1 LTGFHGRKAKHMAR
15 IPKEEIER
23 LKRETDLAA
32 LVRASGVELAPHGAN
47 GDLIGRCP
55 LHDDRTPS
63 LVVTPAKGLWHCLG
77 ACGIGG
83 SAIDWIMR
91 TQKSSFRYAIEVL
104 REIHSAGVVG
114 RTAPTSTGSGQAVAS
129 LAKRLPPP
137 VSFDA
142 EDRELMVQVIDY
154 YYHRLK
160 QTPDAL
166 AYLQKR
172 GIGRSEAIEQFKIGY
187 SDRTLG
193 LRLPNKQRKTG
204 AEIRT
209 RLEKL
214 GLFRATG
221 REHFNGCVVFP
232 VIDPAS
238 GHVTEI
244 YGRKIG
250 RQSKG
255 LPYHLY
261 QRGRH
266 QGVWNEKALAASDEI
281 ILCESIIDALTFWCA
296 GFRNVTSSYGT
307 NGFTSDHLAAFKR
320 YGTRRVLIAYDRDEA
335 GENGALKLWPQLA
348 AEGIECYRVQFPKG
362 MDANEYAL
370 KLTPASKSLDLVVRN
385 AVWLGNGAPGSS
397 RRVGTA
403 VEAPEAEKP
412 AACPELVEAAKEE
425 SIAEPSVEDAP
436 TPAPPASSRR
446 AGTSEATKEET
457 MSTRASHYHTPA
469 CSLSV
474 DPAPLPA
481 IDPSPAPLP
490 SLAASTSSEQAADP
504 GPLNKPEWE
513 PPASAEA
520 LPSASPS
527 PRPSAPPAVPAEIKE
542 QGIVITVEDRRYRI
556 RGMEKNLG
564 FDALRVNLLAS
575 RGEALHVDT
584 LDLYGARSRKQFI
597 TDAAR
602 ELCLEEKVLKHDL
615 GKVLLKLEELQEK
628 QIAEAMAPK
637 VKNPISDAQCAAALA
652 LLKAPDLLDRILA
665 DFERCGI
672 VGEAT
677 NKLTGY
683 LAATSRKL
691 EQPLAVVVQSSSA
704 AGKSS
709 LMEAVLA
716 MLPAEEVIKFSAMTG
731 QSLFYMQGSDLK
743 HKVLAIVEEEG
754 AERASYALKLLQS
767 EGELTIAST
776 GKDPQTGRLVT
787 QEYRVE
793 GPVMIFLTT
802 TAAEIDEE
810 LLNRCL
816 VLSVNEEREQTRAIH
831 AMQRHR
837 QTLEGLLE
845 QRQRAAVLQVHRDA
859 QRLLRPML
867 VANPF
872 AGKLT
877 FQDNRTRSRR
887 DHVKYLTLIRT
898 VALLHQYQRE
908 HKTIASPAGQL
919 IEYIEVTP
927 ADIAIANKLTHEV
940 LGRSLDELAPQTR
953 RLLVMLQQHV
963 GEQCQ
968 REKILRQDYRFSR
981 RDVRTWIGWSD
992 FVVRT
997 HLQKLV
1003 DLEYVLVHRGGRG
1016 QSFVYELLYGGEG
1029 TDGKPFAL
1037 GLIDPESLTGLEAE
1051 GKALPLGRA
1060 VDSRAVEQKDRAYV
1074 EKFAPPAGKF
1084 EHEKGRFEVGSR
1096 PHSAPIEGGSC
1107 AGESAQSPG
1116 PAEPECT
1123 SHVEAAEI
1131 ALGET
1136 PSGASQRTDAIPPL
1150 PSLAAS
1156 LPSSPAL
1163 LSPALLTSRQAAGV
1177 NHVI

>member
-1 LTGFHGRKAKHMAR
+1 MAR

-104 REIHSAGVVG
+104 REIHSAGVVRG
-114 RTAPTSTGSGQAVAS
+114 GEASHGGTAPVAS
-129 LAKRLPPP
+129 SFAKRLPPP

-172 GIGRSEAIEQFKIGY
+172 GIGSSEAIEHFKIGY

-204 AEIRT
+204 AEIRQ

-266 QGVWNEKALAASDEI
+266 QGVWNEKALAACDEI

-307 NGFTSDHLAAFKR
+307 NGFTSDHLAAFRR
-320 YGTRRVLIAYDRDEA
+320 YGIKRVLIAYDRDEA

-385 AVWLGNGAPGSS
+385 AAWLGNGAPGSP
-397 RRVGTA
+397 RPRPATPATA
-403 VEAPEAEKP
+403 VEAREAEKP
-412 AACPELVEAAKEE
+412 AAKEE
-425 SIAEPSVEDAP
+425 SSALPDAP
-436 TPAPPASSRR
+436 TSPASSPD
-446 AGTSEATKEET
+446 AMDEATKEET
-457 MSTRASHYHTPA
+457 MSTPA
-469 CSLSV
+469 CALSV
-474 DPAPLPA
+474 DPAPSPPSSLAADLTPPASLPT
-481 IDPSPAPLP
+481 IDPLPLPAPLP
-490 SLAASTSSEQAADP
+490 SLAADP
-504 GPLNKPEWE
+504 DVLDAVEPE

-520 LPSASPS
+520 LPPASPS
-527 PRPSAPPAVPAEIKE
+527 PRPSSPPAVPTEVKE

-637 VKNPISDAQCAAALA
+637 VKNAISDAQCAAALA
-652 LLKAPDLLDRILA
+652 LLKSPDLLDRILA

-731 QSLFYMQGSDLK
+731 QSLFYMQSSDLK

-837 QTLEGLLE
+837 QTLEGLLAHH
-845 QRQRAAVLQVHRDA
+845 QRAAVLQVHRDA

-908 HKTIASPAGQL
+908 HKTIASPASGGAGGQL

-968 REKILRQDYRFSR
+968 KEKMLRQDYRFSR
-981 RDVRTWIGWSD
+981 RDVRTWISWSD

-997 HLQKLV
+997 HLEKLV

-1029 TDGKPFAL
+1029 ADGKPFAL
-1037 GLIDPESLTGLEAE
+1037 GLIDPESLTGLES
-1051 GKALPLGRA
+1051 RA
-1060 VDSRAVEQKDRAYV
+1060 VDSRAVEPENRAYD
-1074 EKFAPPAGKF
+1074 GKF

-1096 PHSAPIEGGSC
+1096 PHSAPIEAGSC
-1107 AGESAQSPG
+1107 ADESAQSPG
-1116 PAEPECT
+1116 PAGSECT
-1123 SHVEAAEI
+1123 SDAEEVKN
-1131 ALGET
+1131 APRET
-1136 PSGASQRTDAIPPL
+1136 PSGTSHRTGAPTYPL

-1156 LPSSPAL
+1156 TSSK
-1163 LSPALLTSRQAAGV
+1163 QAAGPDAQEV